1 VLGAIG
7 VLLALLVVPSSAEAH
22 GPSITVGV
30 SPARFSPD
38 GDGKRDVTRVQL
50 RLWRATFVSATI
62 LDTGKVVR
70 KLPPA
75 TLRAGYRTLTWDG
88 KLQDGTVAPFGN
100 YEVRVAARNLDRH
113 WKIIHVQV
121 TVQPPPS
128 PPVALQWP
136 ITGEVTSGFGPR
148 GGGMHDGIDIPA
160 AHGTP
165 IAAAAAG
172 RVRTAGWISGY
183 GYTIVIDHVDGRA
196 TLYAHQSKLVVAAG
210 AMVTA
215 GQVIGHVGQ
224 TGNVTT
230 AHLHF
235 ELHDVNG
242 VAVDPMPFMPAQ
254 PQPAA

>member
-1 VLGAIG
+1 VVGAI
-7 VLLALLVVPSSAEAH
+7 VLLAGLLAAPTSAEAH

-30 SPARFSPD
+30 SPAKFSPD
-38 GDGKRDVTRVQL
+38 GDGKTDVARVQL
-50 RLWRATFVSATI
+50 RLWRATYVSASI

-88 KLQDGTVAPFGN
+88 KLEDGTVAPFGR
-100 YEVRVAARNLDRH
+100 YDVRVAARNTDRH

-136 ITGEVTSGFGPR
+136 ITGTVTSGFGPR
-148 GGGMHDGIDIPA
+148 GGTMHEGIDIPA
-160 AHGTP
+160 PMSTP

-172 RVRTAGWISGY
+172 RVREAGWVSGY
-183 GYTIVIDHVDGRA
+183 GWCTVIDHVDGRA
-196 TLYAHQSKLVVAAG
+196 TLYGHQSKLAVAAG

-215 GQVIGHVGQ
+215 GQVIGYVGQ
-224 TGNVTT
+224 TGDATT
-230 AHLHF
+230 THLHF
-235 ELHDVNG
+235 ELHEAGD
-242 VAVDPMPFMPAQ
+242 VAVDPIPFLPPPAS
-254 PQPAA
+254 